1 MVSSSAARR
10 GLTHA
15 PWSRATWRDSVFVAS
30 GVPLQLAGWAAVTLP
45 WLVWAAS
52 EVTIILLWLA
62 LPVVGVALLARP
74 LAAAHRERCWAVL
87 GVDVPPLPRDKDAS
101 PWDVLRDLRSR
112 ELWRLIRY
120 HLVVGP
126 LIAVAGLAMVA
137 SWLMGVALTTVGL
150 YAWALPADSPLS
162 LVGHAVRVGLLTGA
176 GVVVLVAT
184 PFLAAGVA
192 RWDVAAVRSLLG
204 PDVTQELRKRVEDLA
219 EKRAE
224 VVDAA
229 DLERRRIERDL
240 HDGVQ
245 QRLVSM
251 AMNLGL
257 ARETLKDLPP
267 EALQVIVEAHEESK
281 EILTDLRNF
290 IRGLHPAVLEDRG
303 LDAALS
309 GIAARVPLPVRLEV
323 DVARRASSTV
333 EAVAYFVV
341 SEALTNVVKHANATS
356 VDVAVLRRGD
366 VLRVTI
372 TDDGRGGASFEAG
385 TGLRGLARRV
395 NSVDGTFRITSPRGG
410 PTTITV
416 ELPCAL

>member
-1 MVSSSAARR
+1 MVSSSTARR
-10 GLTHA
+10 AVTHA
-15 PWSRATWRDSVFVAS
+15 PWSQVTWRNTVFVAS
-30 GVPLQLAGWAAVTLP
+30 GVPLQLAGWAVVALP
-45 WLVWAAS
+45 WVVWS
-52 EVTIILLWLA
+52 PSDVMLILLWLA
-62 LPVVGVALLARP
+62 LPVVAIAVLASP
-74 LAAAHRERCWAVL
+74 LASAHRERCWAVL
-87 GVDVPPLPRDKDAS
+87 GVDVPPLPRDENAS
-101 PWDVLRDLRSR
+101 PWDVLRDLRSP

-126 LIAVAGLAMVA
+126 LIALAGLTTVA
-137 SWLMGVALTTVGL
+137 AWLGGLVLTTVGA

-162 LVGHAVRVGLLTGA
+162 LTGHAIRVGALTA
-176 GVVVLVAT
+176 CGVVVLFVT
-184 PFLAAGVA
+184 PYLAAGVA
-192 RWDVAAVRSLLG
+192 RWDVATVRSLLG
-204 PDVTQELRKRVEDLA
+204 PDVTKELRKRVEDLA
-219 EKRAE
+219 EKRAD

-245 QRLVSM
+245 QRLVSL

-257 ARETLKDLPP
+257 ARETLRDLPP

-341 SEALTNVVKHANATS
+341 SEALTNVVKHAGATS

-366 VLRVTI
+366 VLHVTI
-372 TDDGRGGASFEAG
+372 TDDGKGGASFEAG

-395 NSVDGTFRITSPRGG
+395 NSVDGTFRITSPEGG

>member
-1 MVSSSAARR
+1 MLSSSVPRR
-10 GLTHA
+10 ALTHA
-15 PWSRATWRDSVFVAS
+15 PWSRATWRETVFVAS
-30 GVPLQLAGWAAVTLP
+30 GVPLQFAGWAVFALP
-45 WLVWAAS
+45 WTLWPAAD
-52 EVTIILLWLA
+52 VMVILIWLA
-62 LPVVGVALLARP
+62 LPVLGVALLAHP

-87 GVDVPPLPRDKDAS
+87 GVDVPPLPREEGASAWDA
-101 PWDVLRDLRSR
+101 LRDLRSP

-120 HLVVGP
+120 HLVVGT
-126 LIAVAGLAMVA
+126 LVGLAGLATVA
-137 SWLMGVALTTVGL
+137 LWAVGLALTTVGS

-162 LVGHAVRVGLLTGA
+162 LTGHAVRVGALT
-176 GVVVLVAT
+176 
-184 PFLAAGVA
+184 AAGVA
-192 RWDVAAVRSLLG
+192 LLLATPYLVHGVVRWDVGAIRSLLG
-204 PDVTQELRKRVEDLA
+204 PDPTKELQKRVEDLA
-219 EKRAE
+219 EKRAD

-245 QRLVSM
+245 QRLVSL

-309 GIAARVPLPVRLEV
+309 GIAARVPVPVRLEV
-323 DVARRASSTV
+323 DVPRRASSTV

-341 SEALTNVVKHANATS
+341 SEALTNVVKHADASS
-356 VDVAVLRRGD
+356 VDVRVLRRGD
-366 VLRVTI
+366 VLHVTVA
-372 TDDGRGGASFEAG
+372 DDGRGGASFDRG

-395 NSVDGTFRITSPRGG
+395 NSVDGTFRITSPEGG
-410 PTTITV
+410 PTILTV

>member
-1 MVSSSAARR
+1 MLSSSVPRR
-10 GLTHA
+10 ALTHA
-15 PWSRATWRDSVFVAS
+15 PWSRATWRETVFVAS
-30 GVPLQLAGWAAVTLP
+30 GVPLQFAGWAVVALP
-45 WLVWAAS
+45 WLLWAAADLM
-52 EVTIILLWLA
+52 VILLWLA

-74 LAAAHRERCWAVL
+74 LASAHRERCWAVL
-87 GVDVPPLPRDKDAS
+87 GVDVPPLPREEGAS
-101 PWDVLRDLRSR
+101 AWDVLRDLRSP

-126 LIAVAGLAMVA
+126 LVGTAALATVALWTTGL
-137 SWLMGVALTTVGL
+137 ALTTVSS

-162 LVGHAVRVGLLTGA
+162 LTGHAVRVGVLTA
-176 GVVVLVAT
+176 GGLVLLVAT
-184 PFLAAGVA
+184 PYLVHGVV
-192 RWDVAAVRSLLG
+192 RWDVGAVRSLLG
-204 PDVTQELRKRVEDLA
+204 PDLTAELQKRVEDLA
-219 EKRAE
+219 EKRAD

-245 QRLVSM
+245 QRLVSL

-267 EALQVIVEAHEESK
+267 EALEVIVEAHEEAK

-309 GIAARVPLPVRLEV
+309 GIAARVPVPVRLAV
-323 DVARRASSTV
+323 DVPRRASSTV
-333 EAVAYFVV
+333 ESVAYFVV
-341 SEALTNVVKHANATS
+341 SEALTNVVKHADATS
-356 VDVAVLRRGD
+356 VDVVVRRQGD
-366 VLRVTI
+366 VLRVTV
-372 TDDGRGGASFEAG
+372 TDDGRGGASFDRG

-395 NSVDGTFRITSPRGG
+395 NSVDGTFRITSPVGG
-410 PTTITV
+410 PTTVTV